1 MASRFQHP
9 HGALVIS
16 TEAESYLI
24 NTLSAHPN
32 NCPCSFK
39 AYTQEDTEGE
49 ALLGAHH
56 GFIRWKVERA
66 SRGQIFS
73 YLLSNTL
80 DLALIFIDKRTS
92 IWRLYSCQETQTV
105 SELKVK
111 TATLSQTAGET
122 ETLLATCKSQTHIFT
137 CFCLRCLKSYKL
149 NSWWCSGRE
158 PST

>member
-1 MASRFQHP
+1 MASLFQHP
-9 HGALVIS
+9 RGALVIS

-24 NTLSAHPN
+24 NTLSVHPN
-32 NCPCSFK
+32 YCPCSFK

-66 SRGQIFS
+66 NCGQIFS

-111 TATLSQTAGET
+111 TATLSQTVGET

-137 CFCLRCLKSYKL
+137 CFCSWCLISYKL
-149 NSWWCSGRE
+149 NSWWWE
-158 PST
+158 NLPLE